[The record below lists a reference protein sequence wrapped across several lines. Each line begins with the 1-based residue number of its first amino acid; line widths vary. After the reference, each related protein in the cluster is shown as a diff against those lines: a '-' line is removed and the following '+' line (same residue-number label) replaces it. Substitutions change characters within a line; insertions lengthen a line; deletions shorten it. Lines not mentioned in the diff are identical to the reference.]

1 MSTVVAGFFYGE
13 KESLMG
19 KTLFIIAAFILT
31 VACAKAQVDSTSPDT
46 PVTFDAVTLKIG
58 DQQLDV
64 EYAKTFEQRARGL
77 MFRKTLCDNCGMFF
91 KFSSPRLAG
100 MWMKNTSVPLDV
112 AFIDR
117 NGVITDIKPLTPH
130 SLESVGSSKEVL
142 YALEMNQGWFAENNI
157 TVGDQ
162 ITID

>member
-1 MSTVVAGFFYGE
+1 VVFDKA
-13 KESLMG
+13 
-19 KTLFIIAAFILT
+19 TLT
-31 VACAKAQVDSTSPDT
+31 VGEE
-46 PVTFDAVTLKIG
+46 TLN
-58 DQQLDV
+58 V

-77 MFRKTLCDNCGMFF
+77 MFRKSLCEDCGMFF
-91 KFSSPRLAG
+91 KFESPRFAG
-100 MWMKNTSVPLDV
+100 MWMKNTFIPLDV

-142 YALEMNQGWFAENNI
+142 YALEMNQGWFAENEI
-157 TVGDQ
+157 KVGDQ

>member
-1 MSTVVAGFFYGE
+1 MGKSFFIVAALVLTLGCAQAQVEAESTV
-13 KESLMG
+13 
-19 KTLFIIAAFILT
+19 AFDKATLT
-31 VACAKAQVDSTSPDT
+31 VGEE
-46 PVTFDAVTLKIG
+46 TLN
-58 DQQLDV
+58 V

-77 MFRKTLCDNCGMFF
+77 MFRKSLCEDCGMFF
-91 KFSSPRLAG
+91 KFESPRFAG
-100 MWMKNTSVPLDV
+100 MWMKNTFIPLDV

-142 YALEMNQGWFAENNI
+142 YALEMNQGWFAENEI
-157 TVGDQ
+157 KIGDQ